1 MIKKP
6 LAKRSLP
13 LILASASPRRAE
25 LLKSLKIDFSVKTS
39 RIIEESRKGER
50 PEKYAIRVAEQKASK
65 VGAEFTEGLVIG
77 CDTIVT
83 LNGEIFRKPTSP
95 QSAATMLKALSGNW
109 HDVISGL
116 AIYHADNG
124 QMVSGSS
131 ITAVKFLPL
140 GQEDITWYINIQ
152 EPMDKAGGYGIQGLG
167 MIFIEKIEGSYTNV
181 VGLPIELLKKLL
193 KKMEIDLLSLIRRPF

>member
-6 LAKRSLP
+6 QAKRSLP

-25 LLKSLKIDFSVKTS
+25 LLKSLKIDFSVRTS
-39 RIIEESRKGER
+39 QITEEPRKGER
-50 PEKYAIRVAEQKASK
+50 PEKYAMRVAEEKASK
-65 VGAEFTEGLVIG
+65 VGAELTEGFVIG

-83 LNGEIFRKPTSP
+83 LNGEIFGKPTSS
-95 QSAATMLKALSGNW
+95 QSAEAMLKALSGNW

-116 AIYHADNG
+116 ALYHADNG

-140 GQEDITWYINIQ
+140 GQEDIAWYINTQ